1 MRHEESLALWG
12 DCWWFRNP
20 DNQLRWS
27 ISHYLQG
34 FIHVR
39 WLFGISEPSTGW
51 KSSCF
56 FCYSRLSVGN
66 SYVNPFWL
74 GFLCMGITRS
84 HRCTDR
90 ENCQWSFFKMIIW
103 SWDGLSI
110 SNRIH
115 VWYVYLHQPNVG
127 KYTTHGCYGYGFAKT
142 LPWLP
147 PPHRYSTLCWYCLLS
162 LPSIHQVYSSG
173 TYQL

>member
-1 MRHEESLALWG
+1 MVNIPLFARFHTCEVVVWDFFHQQDENLHVFFGTVDWVFEILNSHEL
-12 DCWWFRNP
+12 
-20 DNQLRWS
+20 
-27 ISHYLQG
+27 
-34 FIHVR
+34 
-39 WLFGISEPSTGW
+39 T
-51 KSSCF
+51 
-56 FCYSRLSVGN
+56 
-66 SYVNPFWL
+66 YVNPFWL
-74 GFLCMGITRS
+74 GFLCMGIIRS